1 MSFTFQD
8 QRELNNDGVVDW
20 FRKYS
25 EFLSCFQLD
34 GVGGLRERMASFYN
48 VESFGEDELHAIAE
62 NSLNEKE
69 VLRMLR
75 SDPDLDLPN
84 FDRIYMDAVS
94 RLASQALL
102 QLMERGVL
110 EQIQLVDEF
119 PTLAQQQYDQLVQ
132 EARLSQPSA
141 PARAAAPDLKQF
153 AKDYHVSPS
162 AELRPKNGL
171 VKVAGVPLPLAEF
184 NDLLAKASAAGL
196 VRG

>member
-1 MSFTFQD
+1 MSFTFAD
-8 QRELNNDGVVDW
+8 QRELNDEGVKQW
-20 FRKYS
+20 FGRYS

-48 VESFGEDELHAIAE
+48 VESFGEDELRAIAE

-84 FDRIYMDAVS
+84 YDRIYMDAVS

-110 EQIQLVDEF
+110 EQIQLTQEF
-119 PTLAQQQYDQLVQ
+119 PPLAQAQFDQLVE
-132 EARLSQPSA
+132 EACPSQPSA
-141 PARAAAPDLKQF
+141 PARAAAPDIKQF
-153 AKDYHVSPS
+153 AKDYCVSPS
-162 AELRPKNGL
+162 SDLRPRAGL
-171 VKVAGVPLPLAEF
+171 VKLAGVPMPIAEF

>member
-8 QRELNNDGVVDW
+8 QRELNDEGVAQW

-34 GVGGLRERMASFYN
+34 GVGGLRERMAAFYN
-48 VESFGEDELHAIAE
+48 TEGFGEDELRAIAD
-62 NSLNEKE
+62 NCLSEKE

-75 SDPDLDLPN
+75 NDPDIDLPN
-84 FDRIYMDAVS
+84 YDKIYVAAVS
-94 RLASQALL
+94 RIASQALL

-110 EQIQLVDEF
+110 EQIQLVEEI
-119 PTLAQQQYDQLVQ
+119 PALAQQQYDRLVQ
-132 EARLSQPSA
+132 EARPSQPSA

-153 AKDYHVSPS
+153 AKDYHSSPS
-162 AELRPKNGL
+162 AELRPKNGS
-171 VKVAGVPLPLAEF
+171 VKVAGVPIPLAEF
-184 NDLLAKASAAGL
+184 NELLAKASAAGL